1 MATDDQIQYSGE
13 YKLEKLELITL
24 NGNIDLVNNYVQID
38 LFESIFTHTISGSL
52 MIIDTNNLL
61 LNSPIIGQEYLKLKI
76 KSPGVVNAD
85 SIDYSENVLSIYRVG
100 QVFDASKGAQLI
112 ELGLISPEA
121 LTNQRTRVSKS
132 YVASM
137 NEIVKDVVTNK
148 IYLDSR
154 KNLFL
159 ESSVGDKRMVSP
171 NIHPFSLIDMIASET
186 QATDLNN
193 VTTNDIN
200 YHVFYEN
207 TKGFHFKSLSYL
219 FSQETQGDFHGGDVG
234 TIERK
239 GKELEDYKRVISF
252 ERTGNV
258 DMLQNIVS
266 GMLGSTQITH
276 DIYTKSYRIYNYSYF
291 DDYPRI
297 DENPIYSDSFIDY
310 QNRTVG
316 GFRNSRIHLNSRSGD
331 ISVNKSFSRGE
342 SDNDQNSAGPVSSL
356 TTGANLLKRRS
367 KFAEML
373 GTINYRIKVAG
384 HTEMKVGDMINFS
397 VPTVGNDHGKGSEND
412 FVSGKFLIKNLRH
425 TFYRQPEVKHEVAM
439 EITKDSL
446 GIPLPDGDLEQP
458 IKDSAFVTE
467 LKGGD
472 DYGAN

>member
-38 LFESIFTHTISGSL
+38 LFESIFTNTISGSL
-52 MIIDTNNLL
+52 TIVDTNNLL
-61 LNSPIIGQEYLKLKI
+61 LNSPIIGQEYLRLKI
-76 KSPGVVNAD
+76 KSPGVANAD
-85 SIDYSENVLSIYRVG
+85 SIDYSENVLSVYKVG
-100 QVFDASKGAQLI
+100 QTFDASKGSQVI
-112 ELGLISPEA
+112 ELSLISPEA

-132 YVASM
+132 YVTSM

-148 IYLDSR
+148 LYLDSR

-159 ESSVGDKRMVSP
+159 EFSVGDKRMVSP

-316 GFRNSRIHLNSRSGD
+316 GFRTHFKLD
-331 ISVNKSFSRGE
+331 
-342 SDNDQNSAGPVSSL
+342 SDTGNLVIGHDLGL
-356 TTGANLLKRRS
+356 TTTTSTAYKLNVNGTFNANLVYAGGNLIQSDKRLK
-367 KFAEML
+367 
-373 GTINYRIKVAG
+373 N
-384 HTEMKVGDMINFS
+384 N
-397 VPTVGNDHGKGSEND
+397 
-412 FVSGKFLIKNLRH
+412 
-425 TFYRQPEVKHEVAM
+425 
-439 EITKDSL
+439 
-446 GIPLPDGDLEQP
+446 
-458 IKDSAFVTE
+458 IKDLDSQLEVVKKLKPRRFDWKKDQSSDIGFIAQELQKVVPELVGEAPDNEKTLHVAYGKLTPILVKAIQEQQKMIEKLSARIDE
-467 LKGGD
+467 LEK
-472 DYGAN
+472 